1 MTKYFVTPHGEYIG
15 GFDGAE
21 PPANSIE
28 VPSAPDD
35 ARQPWLGDSWGPVVK
50 TAEQLREEWKAS
62 RAASVEAIKVT
73 TQAGNTFDGDEISQ
87 GRMARAIL
95 ALNAAAPG
103 ATVNWVLADN
113 SVIDAT
119 AQELTEALALAG
131 SAQAGVWVAE

>member
-1 MTKYFVTPHGEYIG
+1 MKWFIDPAVGVRAFESDGSQDFLITPEMRPLTADELEAHLN
-15 GFDGAE
+15 
-21 PPANSIE
+21 PP
-28 VPSAPDD
+28 
-35 ARQPWLGDSWGPVVK
+35 K
-50 TAEQLREEWKAS
+50 TSEQLREEWKAS